1 MIDSTSSSAPLG
13 HEESTEVQ
21 SVPVARVWVKP
32 TLERLS
38 LKEALA
44 GAGPVNN
51 DSNTPGS

>member
-21 SVPVARVWVKP
+21 SVPTARAWVKP

-38 LKEALA
+38 LKDAL
-44 GAGPVNN
+44 GASGTLPEGTTH
-51 DSNTPGS
+51 SS